1 MEDNIEDE
9 DADDE
14 LRVDADELEEDV
26 EEDVD
31 VEEQADAGVD
41 DLLSAMGNITVQIFP
56 LLATNNIIG
65 TLVTTINQNVLQ

>member
-1 MEDNIEDE
+1 MWIDWLQTAFGEKLVEMEDNIEDE

-41 DLLSAMGNITVQIFP
+41 DLLSAMGNITV
-56 LLATNNIIG
+56 
-65 TLVTTINQNVLQ
+65 

>member
-31 VEEQADAGVD
+31 VEEHADAGVD
-41 DLLSAMGNITVQIFP
+41 DLLGAMGNITV
-56 LLATNNIIG
+56 
-65 TLVTTINQNVLQ
+65 

>member
-41 DLLSAMGNITVQIFP
+41 DLLGVMGNITV
-56 LLATNNIIG
+56 
-65 TLVTTINQNVLQ
+65 

>member
-9 DADDE
+9 DGDDE

-41 DLLSAMGNITVQIFP
+41 DLLSAMGNITV
-56 LLATNNIIG
+56 
-65 TLVTTINQNVLQ
+65 